1 MVDERLPGIIIPN
14 SIHLSGIDL
23 HTEIFFLF
31 SFLLFMVSSLSRSYF
46 NSDANPLDK
55 YCCFY
60 SSGAGF
66 CDYEEESNA
75 HGFYQWNE
83 TPVGERDKQMC
94 THGNKPDYPD
104 GIATRD
110 CGPNGWMDYDGS
122 ACISNASNELT
133 LLLEV
138 NLVNL

>member
-1 MVDERLPGIIIPN
+1 MAHLRTQNPFQPICNLPFQQPAYGP
-14 SIHLSGIDL
+14 
-23 HTEIFFLF
+23 E
-31 SFLLFMVSSLSRSYF
+31 
-46 NSDANPLDK
+46 

-66 CDYEEESNA
+66 CGYEEESNA

-83 TPVGERDKQMC
+83 TPVGETDKQVC

-138 NLVNL
+138 N